1 MGMVIPTPPLRLRP
15 SKVPIDKPYNARPML
30 RQHYST
36 YYRTLPTPTTNVSW
50 VPELP
55 GQSLSFRYSTRS
67 KVFANGMFTTKTH
80 YYQCYRTQNS
90 RQLKILKIQNV
101 LEFYFNK
108 TFINSEFID

>member
-1 MGMVIPTPPLRLRP
+1 VLTTLGA
-15 SKVPIDKPYNARPML
+15 YNIK
-30 RQHYST
+30 
-36 YYRTLPTPTTNVSW
+36 
-50 VPELP
+50 
-55 GQSLSFRYSTRS
+55 YSTRS

-90 RQLKILKIQNV
+90 RQSKILKIQNV